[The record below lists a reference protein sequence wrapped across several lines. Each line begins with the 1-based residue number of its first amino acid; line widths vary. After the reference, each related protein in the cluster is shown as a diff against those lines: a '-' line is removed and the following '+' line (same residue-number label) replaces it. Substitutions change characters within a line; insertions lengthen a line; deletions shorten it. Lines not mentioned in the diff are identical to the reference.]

1 LTLITIK
8 TFDNFGEAHILRI
21 KLESEGIACYLF
33 DENMMTLNPLYN
45 ITIGGIKL
53 KIKDSDRA
61 LAQQIILEIEA
72 IPFTNNTDEVLKCPN
87 CQSTDLYSGFISMK
101 GFKAVLTSIISFL
114 LFIYPFYIK
123 RVYKCKKCN
132 TEFKN

>member
-1 LTLITIK
+1 LSLITIK
-8 TFDNFGEAHILRI
+8 TFDNFGEAHVLRA
-21 KLESEGIACYLF
+21 KLESEGVACYLF

-45 ITIGGIKL
+45 VTIGGIKL
-53 KIKDSDRA
+53 KINDADKA
-61 LAQQIILEIEA
+61 LAQQIISEIEVT
-72 IPFTNNTDEVLKCPN
+72 PFTNKADKVLKCPN

-101 GFKAVLTSIISFL
+101 GFKGILTSIVSFL

>member
-1 LTLITIK
+1 MALITIK
-8 TFDNFGEAHILRI
+8 TFDNFGEAHILRA
-21 KLESEGIACYLF
+21 KFESEGIACYLF

-45 ITIGGIKL
+45 VTIGGIKL
-53 KIKDSDRA
+53 KINDSDREE
-61 LAQQIILEIEA
+61 AQQIISEIEA
-72 IPFTNNTDEVLKCPN
+72 TPLTNKADAVLRCPN

-101 GFKAVLTSIISFL
+101 GLKGILTLIISLL

-132 TEFKN
+132 TEFKK